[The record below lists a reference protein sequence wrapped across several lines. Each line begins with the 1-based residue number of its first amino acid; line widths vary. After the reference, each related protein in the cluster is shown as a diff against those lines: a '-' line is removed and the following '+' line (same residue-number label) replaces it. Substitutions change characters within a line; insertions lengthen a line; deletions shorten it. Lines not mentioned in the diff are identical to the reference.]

1 MRFASSIVATY
12 FALQRC
18 AKLCCNRRMRLC
30 RGYAGESRC
39 TQVFDNS
46 GAMTHI
52 RKMAAFLMFL
62 VSTKDSG
69 WSAHSNI
76 VATRIDDRRKIEL
89 SEFLHFYVV
98 M

>member
-30 RGYAGESRC
+30 RGYAGESQC

-46 GAMTHI
+46 AAMSNI

-62 VSTKDSG
+62 ASTKIQDG
-69 WSAHSNI
+69 PRTPI
-76 VATRIDDRRKIEL
+76 
-89 SEFLHFYVV
+89 
-98 M
+98 

>member
-1 MRFASSIVATY
+1 MRLPSSIVATY

-39 TQVFDNS
+39 TRVFDNS

-52 RKMAAFLMFL
+52 RKIGRFSN
-62 VSTKDSG
+62 VSRFDQDSG